1 MGLIWM
7 GRSPLGIL
15 LPRRCLA
22 GTHGS
27 WSAARTPPCTTRGQ
41 MVRRI
46 RQANV
51 PCWQRRDGEQRH
63 VEEDVFWRQ
72 DGTSFPV
79 GYSCT
84 PQRNDAGEISGAV
97 VAFRDITQRKRMEE
111 VLRQSE
117 QQHRTLIETTATG
130 FVVVDGHGNVLDAN
144 AEYVRLTGHHKFAD
158 IAGRCVTEWTAPH
171 DLERN
176 AAAVQHCFEEGSIRN
191 LEVDYVNPLGNVTPI
206 EINASAVRHGEAVE
220 IVALCRDITSRRH
233 MEDALHLAVD
243 AAESATRAKSDF
255 LATMS
260 HEIRTP
266 MNGVIGTI
274 GLLLES
280 ELTPRQRELA
290 AITRT
295 SCDALLNV
303 INDVLDFS
311 KIEAGKMTLE
321 PVPFNLLTAPRRW
334 ARCSRRPARRSSSKS
349 SSTTRPHA
357 ALPHRRRRPH
367 SPDRRQPPQRRQVH
381 RPRPSW
387 SASNAWRPDGPHTCA
402 CWWRTPVS
410 TDARRRS
417 AHLPALQAAD
427 VDHAAS
433 AAPASALPSASP
445 SISWEAIGVD
455 SRLQGRRLLV
465 HVQLADP
472 APAALGVV
480 HESLAGVRAL
490 IVDDNGEPPHP
501 PRTACRM
508 EAAHRQRRLR
518 RRSAR
523 DVACRSRRR

>member
-1 MGLIWM
+1 
-7 GRSPLGIL
+7 
-15 LPRRCLA
+15 
-22 GTHGS
+22 
-27 WSAARTPPCTTRGQ
+27 

-266 MNGVIGTI
+266 LNGVIGTI

-321 PVPFNLLTAPRRW
+321 PVPFNLLTA
-334 ARCSRRPARRSSSKS
+334 
-349 SSTTRPHA
+349 
-357 ALPHRRRRPH
+357 LEE
-367 SPDRRQPPQRRQVH
+367 V
-381 RPRPSW
+381 
-387 SASNAWRPDGPHTCA
+387 GEMF
-402 CWWRTPVS
+402 
-410 TDARRRS
+410 
-417 AHLPALQAAD
+417 
-427 VDHAAS
+427 
-433 AAPASALPSASP
+433 APASAAKQLEIILHYPPARRIASSAT
-445 SISWEAIGVD
+445 
-455 SRLQGRRLLV
+455 
-465 HVQLADP
+465 
-472 APAALGVV
+472 PAAFARSSPTSSTPSSSPTAAIVV
-480 HESLAGVRAL
+480 SVECMATRR
-490 IVDDNGEPPHP
+490 P
-501 PRTACRM
+501 
-508 EAAHRQRRLR
+508 AHLR
-518 RRSAR
+518 VLVE
-523 DVACRSRRR
+523 DTGID